1 MAGTAEMTETMECT
15 ATGAASK
22 IKKVGIIGCG
32 LMGRGIAQVAAQ
44 CGFTTLINE
53 QEKAAYDKGLG
64 AVTKSLDKRIA
75 KGKLDEATKGKI
87 LAGISFAES
96 LSDFADCDIVIE
108 AVTENIEVKKAIFK
122 ELDGICKESCIFGS
136 NTSSIPISDMAVV
149 TNRSDKFV
157 GTHFFNPV
165 PIMKLLEVVR
175 SIDSSEET
183 VQIAVDFGKSLGKK
197 VVVAKD
203 TPGFI
208 VNVLLVPYLLDA
220 VHQLEIGLATAEEI
234 DAAMMYGCGH
244 PMGPLTLLDFVGLD
258 TTLFIADIMF
268 EEFKSVHYAAPPLL
282 RRLVNA
288 GYNGKKSGRGIYD
301 YSEK

>member
-1 MAGTAEMTETMECT
+1 MAEMTETMESK

-22 IKKVGIIGCG
+22 IKKVGIVGCG
-32 LMGRGIAQVAAQ
+32 LMGRGIAQVAAG
-44 CGFTTLINE
+44 CGFITLVNE
-53 QEKAAYDKGLG
+53 REQAAFDKGL
-64 AVTKSLDKRIA
+64 AAITKSLDKGVA
-75 KGKLDEATKGKI
+75 KGKLDEDTKNKT
-87 LAGISFAES
+87 LAGISFAPS
-96 LSDFADCDIVIE
+96 LSEFADCDIVIE

-122 ELDGICKESCIFGS
+122 ELDSICKESCIFAS

-149 TNRSDKFV
+149 TNRRDKFV
-157 GTHFFNPV
+157 GAHFFNPV

-175 SIDSSEET
+175 SIDTSEET
-183 VQIAVDFGKSLGKK
+183 FQTAMDFGKSLGKK
-197 VVVAKD
+197 VVGAKD

-234 DAAMMYGCGH
+234 DAAMVYGCGH

-258 TTLFIADIMF
+258 TTLYIADIMF
-268 EEFKSVHYAAPPLL
+268 AEFKSVHYSAPPLL

-288 GYNGKKSGRGIYD
+288 GYNGKKAGRGIYD

>member
-1 MAGTAEMTETMECT
+1 
-15 ATGAASK
+15 
-22 IKKVGIIGCG
+22 
-32 LMGRGIAQVAAQ
+32 MGRGIAQVAAQ
-44 CGFTTLINE
+44 CGFTALVNE
-53 QEKAAYDKGLG
+53 QQQAAFDKGI
-64 AVTKSLDKRIA
+64 AAITKSLA
-75 KGKLDEATKGKI
+75 KGVERGKLDEDTKAKT
-87 LAGISFAES
+87 LANISFAATLAE
-96 LSDFADCDIVIE
+96 FADCDIVIE

-122 ELDGICKESCIFGS
+122 ELDGICKESCIFAS

-149 TNRSDKFV
+149 TGRSDRFV

-165 PIMKLLEVVR
+165 PIMKLLEVVQ

-183 VQIAVDFGKSLGKK
+183 VQTAVDFGKALGKK

-234 DAAMMYGCGH
+234 DAAMVFGCGH

-268 EEFKSVHYAAPPLL
+268 AEFKSVHYAAPPLL

-288 GYNGKKSGRGIYD
+288 GYNGKKAGRGIYD
-301 YSEK
+301 YSEKK